1 MGDGNLHLLL
11 RANDAIC
18 LEGKKKKTGNIFAT
32 LEVFCCC
39 CWHGSQ
45 SRKCPAPPEV
55 VRDWCSDSLNVTAGQ
70 FSGWSP
76 PQLATRWLHVI
87 QGDTCTKCCHLPD
100 ARNVVQKLCPSTRKQ
115 VHIWGWKLD
124 RGKKTKYRFWNKA
137 IPKRES
143 RSIREYQTFN
153 FSHPSLIFHLVNSFK
168 AEMST
173 NSIPIGHKQLW
184 WWWHCHRPVLE
195 QLYGVV
201 APYVAVGAC
210 HTMWP
215 IWNSVTV
222 CQSVTSVEPNLRC
235 AQQWEWQP
243 YNIYCRLQ
251 ELIRDISPPKY
262 QTTPARHPKPIKVS
276 KHSVTFPVI

>member
-1 MGDGNLHLLL
+1 MKFKRFVLASENKFTSGAESWIGGRKPNIDFETKQSPREREQIHQRISNIQLLSSFF
-11 RANDAIC
+11 D
-18 LEGKKKKTGNIFAT
+18 
-32 LEVFCCC
+32 
-39 CWHGSQ
+39 
-45 SRKCPAPPEV
+45 
-55 VRDWCSDSLNVTAGQ
+55 
-70 FSGWSP
+70 FSSG
-76 PQLATRWLHVI
+76 
-87 QGDTCTKCCHLPD
+87 
-100 ARNVVQKLCPSTRKQ
+100 
-115 VHIWGWKLD
+115 
-124 RGKKTKYRFWNKA
+124 
-137 IPKRES
+137 E
-143 RSIREYQTFN
+143 
-153 FSHPSLIFHLVNSFK
+153 FK

-215 IWNSVTV
+215 IWNSVTL